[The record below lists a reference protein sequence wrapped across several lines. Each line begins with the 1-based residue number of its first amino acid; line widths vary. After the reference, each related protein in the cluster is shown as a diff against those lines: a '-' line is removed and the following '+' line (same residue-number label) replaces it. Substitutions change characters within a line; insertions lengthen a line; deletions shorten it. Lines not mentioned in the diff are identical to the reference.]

1 VLTCYYRCWFIH
13 ALRCSDSGSREADN
27 VVVSSQLV
35 TSGIYKILCRIG
47 QHAHRLT
54 FQEFAS
60 MFASCISSCQGLTSG
75 NATRHI
81 CSSLL
86 EPADYRISD
95 ASSHVALTYNALAH
109 LRGLLRLRLRSAFR
123 VIAACVSTS
132 AAALSARSVPKSPA
146 AVDIISDTSEAINA
160 RQTAAAATD
169 AIGGRSDL
177 VKRQLAFV
185 EHAPLGSASSPPPP
199 IAGLSDECFNDDG
212 SPLEIRDGDEL
223 KHNAALQENLEHQ
236 LQMELQQ
243 IDDSL
248 LHKQLLRS
256 PSKSYPSPNRVF
268 DFATTPAVSPSAP
281 HRASVA
287 PEGTTSM
294 SPLPV
299 ASVSINSSSPTF
311 PGLQRPHA
319 ADAPVQSR
327 RNLQRG
333 DSRDQSQQQQFE
345 QQRRQQQM
353 SVTHQ
358 ALIDEAVQA
367 ARLQVCVTHD
377 V

>member
-1 VLTCYYRCWFIH
+1 
-13 ALRCSDSGSREADN
+13 
-27 VVVSSQLV
+27 
-35 TSGIYKILCRIG
+35 
-47 QHAHRLT
+47 
-54 FQEFAS
+54 

-132 AAALSARSVPKSPA
+132 AAALGARSVPKSPA
-146 AVDIISDTSEAINA
+146 AVDIISDTSEAIVA
-160 RQTAAAATD
+160 RRAAAAATD
-169 AIGGRSDL
+169 AIGSRSDH

-185 EHAPLGSASSPPPP
+185 EHAPLGSASSPLPPH
-199 IAGLSDECFNDDG
+199 AGLSGDCFNDDG
-212 SPLEIRDGDEL
+212 SPMEIRGGDEL
-223 KHNAALQENLEHQ
+223 EHDAAVQENLEHQ
-236 LQMELQQ
+236 LQLELQQ

-256 PSKSYPSPNRVF
+256 PSKSCPSPNQL
-268 DFATTPAVSPSAP
+268 DNATSPAVSPSHP
-281 HRASVA
+281 HRVSVA

-294 SPLPV
+294 SPLPL
-299 ASVSINSSSPTF
+299 ASVSVNSSSPTF

-319 ADAPVQSR
+319 DDAPVQSR

-333 DSRDQSQQQQFE
+333 SSRDQSQQQQQQQQIE

-367 ARLQVCVTHD
+367 ARLQVCD

>member
-1 VLTCYYRCWFIH
+1 
-13 ALRCSDSGSREADN
+13 
-27 VVVSSQLV
+27 
-35 TSGIYKILCRIG
+35 
-47 QHAHRLT
+47 
-54 FQEFAS
+54 

-132 AAALSARSVPKSPA
+132 AAALGARSVPKSPA
-146 AVDIISDTSEAINA
+146 AVDIISDTSEAIVA
-160 RQTAAAATD
+160 RRAAAAATD
-169 AIGGRSDL
+169 AIGSRSDH

-185 EHAPLGSASSPPPP
+185 EHAPLGSASSPLPPHASASSP
-199 IAGLSDECFNDDG
+199 LPPHASASSPLPPHAGLSGDCFNDDG
-212 SPLEIRDGDEL
+212 SPIEIRGGDEL
-223 KHNAALQENLEHQ
+223 EHDAFVQENLEHQ
-236 LQMELQQ
+236 LQLELQQ

-256 PSKSYPSPNRVF
+256 PSKSCPSPNQL
-268 DFATTPAVSPSAP
+268 DNATSPAVSPSHP
-281 HRASVA
+281 HRVSVA

-294 SPLPV
+294 SPLPL
-299 ASVSINSSSPTF
+299 ASVSVNSSSPTF

-319 ADAPVQSR
+319 DDAPVQSR

-333 DSRDQSQQQQFE
+333 SSRDQSQQQQQQQQQQIE

-367 ARLQVCVTHD
+367 ARLQVCD

>member
-1 VLTCYYRCWFIH
+1 
-13 ALRCSDSGSREADN
+13 
-27 VVVSSQLV
+27 
-35 TSGIYKILCRIG
+35 
-47 QHAHRLT
+47 
-54 FQEFAS
+54 

-132 AAALSARSVPKSPA
+132 AAALGARSVPKSPA
-146 AVDIISDTSEAINA
+146 AVDIISDTSEAIVA
-160 RQTAAAATD
+160 RRAAAAATD
-169 AIGGRSDL
+169 AIGSRSDH

-185 EHAPLGSASSPPPP
+185 EHAPLGSASSPLPPH
-199 IAGLSDECFNDDG
+199 AGLGGDCFNDDG
-212 SPLEIRDGDEL
+212 SPMEIRGGDEL
-223 KHNAALQENLEHQ
+223 EHDAAVQENLEHQ
-236 LQMELQQ
+236 LQLELQQ

-256 PSKSYPSPNRVF
+256 PSKSCPSPNQL
-268 DFATTPAVSPSAP
+268 DNATSPAVSPSHP
-281 HRASVA
+281 HRVSVA

-294 SPLPV
+294 SPLPL
-299 ASVSINSSSPTF
+299 ASVSVNSSSPTF

-319 ADAPVQSR
+319 DDAPVQSR

-333 DSRDQSQQQQFE
+333 SSRDQSQQQQQQQQQQQIE

-367 ARLQVCVTHD
+367 ARLQVCD